1 MASHRGPDD
10 GSAPTPATS
19 ATTRP
24 LLPVSHGTRCPVRRL
39 LPLVLLSC
47 VACVSARVQRGEAA
61 LIEGRPAEALASFE
75 AALVETPDD
84 ARALE
89 GRRVSLATLMRQDL
103 ERAAK
108 ARSEGDWRA
117 AARLLA
123 DASALASRGAEPKTL
138 VEQERSQLAPA
149 VAAWLREPL
158 AVGQPLEAE
167 SRVQAVAP
175 DLELAG
181 LLDTVRAATV
191 ETNAV
196 GARRCAV
203 MSPLAKTPWLATLM
217 GRYCAHFSAVAPS
230 LPPMPERRAKLSV
243 QLQSVRSRPE
253 LITALSSEL
262 DARFKRSVWCAAN
275 ATEGLPA
282 QVTGAVES
290 QRTEAP
296 LKTFVTWVESETYSV
311 NETQTEN
318 YQESYQAM
326 ESRPYQR
333 AYTEMETYT
342 YSCGSGTRYQTCT
355 GTRSV
360 TRYRTEYR
368 METVTKTRPAT
379 RQVTRTV
386 YKTRPVTR
394 RFDFSATQV
403 TARHA
408 ATLSIALALP
418 GSAQPLVVDVKD
430 DVTADDLDHDVTHPP
445 ARLAPHRAQVLTD
458 SGFEARVVET
468 AARRVSEALERAWV
482 TSFCSTLDTPE
493 AAARCVASKSAPAE
507 AWVPLAR
514 FTGERVEDLRLLLA
528 VER

>member
-1 MASHRGPDD
+1 M
-10 GSAPTPATS
+10 
-19 ATTRP
+19 
-24 LLPVSHGTRCPVRRL
+24 RRVL
-39 LPLVLLSC
+39 SLVLLTC
-47 VACVSARVQRGEAA
+47 VACVSARVRRGEEA
-61 LIEGRPAEALASFE
+61 LGEGRASEALASFE
-75 AALVETPDD
+75 AALVETPED

-89 GRRVSLATLMRQDL
+89 GRRVALGALIRQHL

-108 ARSEGDWRA
+108 ARADGNWRA
-117 AARLLA
+117 ASRLLGEGS
-123 DASALASRGAEPKTL
+123 DLVTRGAEPKTL
-138 VEQERSQLAPA
+138 VEQERSQLGPA
-149 VAAWLREPL
+149 IAAWLREPL
-158 AVGQPLEAE
+158 SVGQPLEAE
-167 SRVQAVAP
+167 SRISSVAP
-175 DLELAG
+175 DLE
-181 LLDTVRAATV
+181 RADLSDVARVATA
-191 ETNAV
+191 ETKSV

-203 MSPLAKTPWLATLM
+203 VSPLATTPWLATLM
-217 GRYCAHFSAVAPS
+217 ARYCAHFSAAAPT
-230 LPPMPERRAKLSV
+230 LPPMPERRAKLTV
-243 QLQSVRSRPE
+243 QLQTVRSRPE
-253 LITALSSEL
+253 LTSSLSAALDE
-262 DARFKRSVWCAAN
+262 RFKRSVWFAAN
-275 ATEGLPA
+275 APEGLPV

-296 LKTFVTWVESETYSV
+296 LKTFVTWVESESYSV

-368 METVTKTRPAT
+368 SEMVTKTRPAT

-394 RFDFSATQV
+394 RFDFAATQV

-418 GSAQPLVVDVKD
+418 GTAAPLVVDVKD

-458 SGFEARVVET
+458 SGFEARVVEG
-468 AARRVSEALERAWV
+468 AAGRVTESLERAWV

-493 AAARCVASKSAPAE
+493 AAARCVASRSAPAD
-507 AWVPLAR
+507 AWVPLSR
-514 FTGERVEDLRLLLA
+514 FTGERVEDLRLLLEA
-528 VER
+528 AR